1 MVHSIYVDCKFVLFN
16 ALNLIYLQLIQ
27 TRTFVP
33 NVGFHEISSTVQDIV
48 DLVMWKESSREI
60 QIDVKDRAVQGCVL

>member
-27 TRTFVP
+27 TRSFVRSI
-33 NVGFHEISSTVQDIV
+33 GSHEISTTVQDVV
-48 DLVMWKESSREI
+48 DLVMWKESTREI
-60 QIDVKDRAVQGCVL
+60 QIDV